1 MNTRAAEQTAG
12 KAGTQ
17 DIRTRAACDGTPYR
31 EAFNDH
37 APPEVRSAV
46 DAGTLLWSV
55 PWRGGGRSYFQL
67 YDTRIGPVLKT
78 DICVGWAYAWRW
90 PDHAAAVRHIRR
102 YTAELDLAED
112 YGRRRATI
120 LLGGPWGIVIEQ
132 GPGNIRA
139 ILHTEHGP
147 ETRWYQTAG
156 QALRAAAAYARD
168 DPAWSD
174 RLRGADPAAR
184 AAERAEVVAAARAAV
199 PRAAPGDTTAPGPER
214 PAGPA
219 GAVRWISQAVTWIM
233 GRNRA
238 AAVQARRGTP

>member
-1 MNTRAAEQTAG
+1 MNTEAAGQAAGAAVTA
-12 KAGTQ
+12 

-31 EAFNDH
+31 EAFNEH
-37 APPEVRSAV
+37 APPEVRGAAA
-46 DAGTLLWSV
+46 AGTLLWSV
-55 PWRGGGRSYFQL
+55 PWRGPGRSYFEL
-67 YDTRIGPVLKT
+67 YDTSAGPVLKT
-78 DICVGWAYAWRW
+78 DICIGWAYAWGW
-90 PDHAAAVRHIRR
+90 PDAAAAVRHVRR
-102 YTAELDLAED
+102 YTADLDLAED
-112 YGRRRATI
+112 YGRRRAAI
-120 LLGGPWGIVIEQ
+120 LIGGPWGIVIEQ

-168 DPAWSD
+168 NPAWSD

-184 AAERAEVVAAARAAV
+184 AAERAEVIAAAAA
-199 PRAAPGDTTAPGPER
+199 ALADPGDTTAPAPER

-233 GRNRA
+233 GRDRA
-238 AAVQARRGTP
+238 AAVQGRRGTP